1 MTSVILVTYK
11 ACKQRKHKA
20 VHRHRATEWN
30 SCCCFVLQVGEDRMT
45 TFERKTK
52 HFILL
57 MRPLVI
63 RPHSLL
69 GNGACIAVQ
78 FRIPEGAQCTAVPSM
93 RTVLYYQTGDASDR
107 TTVDKTM
114 PGSPSF
120 QSRFDIQI
128 MMASF
133 VVLHNWTLMNARGK
147 QRLQNAVFGWL
158 FTVPIRRLALPVF
171 P

>member
-1 MTSVILVTYK
+1 
-11 ACKQRKHKA
+11 
-20 VHRHRATEWN
+20 
-30 SCCCFVLQVGEDRMT
+30 
-45 TFERKTK
+45 
-52 HFILL
+52 
-57 MRPLVI
+57 
-63 RPHSLL
+63 
-69 GNGACIAVQ
+69 
-78 FRIPEGAQCTAVPSM
+78 
-93 RTVLYYQTGDASDR
+93 
-107 TTVDKTM
+107 M